1 MMRTAT
7 KHFSAPSAPLLDAH
21 ALAESYARV
30 QDRMVVAAQRAGR
43 TPDDITLVAI
53 SKALPLA
60 NVKALYYLGHRHF
73 GENRAAEGH
82 DKMRAA
88 RETFAPYE
96 DPIVWHMIGHI
107 QSRKAKSVVTGF
119 DHIHSLDSVR
129 LAQRLSRFAVE
140 QDKNVP
146 LLLECNVSGDA
157 SKHGFATDQCGDGTD
172 QWEALNEEIALITEL
187 PNVEIRGL
195 MTMAPIVP
203 KPEVARQYFRALR
216 NLRDRLS
223 THFPS
228 TRWEQLSMGMT
239 DDFEVAVE
247 EGATMLRVGRAIFGE
262 HC

>member
-1 MMRTAT
+1 MVEA
-7 KHFSAPSAPLLDAH
+7 AH
-21 ALAESYARV
+21 
-30 QDRMVVAAQRAGR
+30 RAGR

-60 NVKALYYLGHRHF
+60 NVQALYNLGHRHF
-73 GENRAAEGH
+73 GENRVTESR

-107 QSRKAKSVVTGF
+107 QSRKAKSVISSF

-129 LAQRLSRFAVE
+129 LAIRLSRFAAE
-140 QDKNVP
+140 QDKNMP

-157 SKHGFATDQCGDGTD
+157 GKHGFATEQCGANTD
-172 QWEALNEEIALITEL
+172 QWEALKESVALITDL
-187 PNVEIRGL
+187 PNIEIRGL

-203 KPEVARQYFRALR
+203 NPEVARQYFSALR
-216 NLRDRLS
+216 DLRNRL
-223 THFPS
+223 TTRFPS
-228 TRWEQLSMGMT
+228 TRLEQLSMGMT
-239 DDFEVAVE
+239 DDFEVAIE

-262 HC
+262 RY